1 MTTPK
6 DLMYHKFRAYGFL
19 KNLRFFDPFIILFFR
34 EMGLSFLEIG
44 GLFSIREIATNL
56 LEIPT
61 GVIADAYG
69 RRKAMIASF
78 FFYLLSF
85 ALFYLVPRFSIY
97 VLAMILFAFGETFRS
112 GTHKAMILEYLRIKG
127 IEEQKVEY
135 YGHTRAA
142 SQFGSALAA
151 LIAAGLV
158 FHTGSYRI
166 VFLASIVPYIMEL
179 FLMASYPKELD
190 GALIPVEGGWRKKL
204 AGRVSVTMR
213 DFLTTF
219 RQPRLLRGLSS
230 SASFDAIFKATKDY
244 LQPILKTQ
252 ALALPILLS
261 VRADQRVAI
270 VVGVLYFVIYLGT
283 SAASANA
290 HWVKER
296 ARSLSHAVNLTYLLG
311 VSLLVTAGIA
321 TWFRVYPLAIIAFL
335 GFYLLQNVRRPI
347 MIGYL
352 ADLIPHRTMATGLS
366 VESQLRTLLT
376 AVLAPLVGLLADR
389 IGVGGALAIL
399 AVAAAFLLPV
409 LRVQSEGARISR
421 HHQKEGE

>member
-1 MTTPK
+1 MTIPK

-78 FFYLLSF
+78 SFYLLSF
-85 ALFYLVPRFSIY
+85 VLFYLVPRFSIY

-142 SQFGSALAA
+142 SQLGSALAA

-166 VFLASIVPYIMEL
+166 VFLASIIPYIIEL
-179 FLMASYPKELD
+179 FLMASYPEELD

-204 AGRVSVTMR
+204 AGRVGVTMR
-213 DFLTTF
+213 DFLTTL
-219 RQPRLLRGLSS
+219 RRPRLLRGLSS
-230 SASFDAIFKATKDY
+230 SASFDAVFKASKDY
-244 LQPILKTQ
+244 LQPILQTQ
-252 ALALPILLS
+252 ALALPMLLS

-270 VVGVLYFVIYLGT
+270 VVGALYFIIYLGT

-311 VSLLVTAGIA
+311 VSLLIAAGIA
-321 TWFRVYPLAIIAFL
+321 TWFRIYSLAIVAFL

-347 MIGYL
+347 MVGYL
-352 ADLIPHRTMATGLS
+352 TDLIPHRTMATGLS
-366 VESQLRTLLT
+366 VESQLRTLIT

-399 AVAAAFLLPV
+399 AVAAASLLPV
-409 LRVQSEGARISR
+409 LRVQSKEARISQ
-421 HHQKEGE
+421 HHQDKDE